1 MELSSKVALDTSG
14 NMNSRKIDAMGDLSR
29 SVSVTEKLLIQR
41 IDEDQEENK
50 GKSIMQVAKDYGKG
64 FKAVFTNPI
73 VRWILVAQVLRDWS
87 S

>member
-50 GKSIMQVAKDYGKG
+50 GKSIM
-64 FKAVFTNPI
+64 
-73 VRWILVAQVLRDWS
+73 
-87 S
+87 